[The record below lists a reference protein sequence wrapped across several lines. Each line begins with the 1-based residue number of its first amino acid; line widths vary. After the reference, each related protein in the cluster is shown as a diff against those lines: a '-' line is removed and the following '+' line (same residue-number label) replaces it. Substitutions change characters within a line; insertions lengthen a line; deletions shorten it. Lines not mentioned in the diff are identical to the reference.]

1 MLCKLSLGNKQSADR
16 VASVVSVG
24 VAEVFTDGCNESCV
38 TEPSK
43 DATAGVGVGEAFFVF
58 WVFEKHCHPKLLEGM
73 NKAALA

>member
-24 VAEVFTDGCNESCV
+24 VAEVFTDGCNGSCV

-43 DATAGVGVGEAFFVF
+43 DATAGVGVGEAFLCS
-58 WVFEKHCHPKLLEGM
+58 VFEKHCHPKLLEGM